1 MKVFN
6 KLTIRILSIYLLMIP
21 LTLIKAEVD
30 ERSSSRDLLDTLS
43 LSLEDSVGINI
54 YPGDVLMEI
63 YKVPADLT
71 LNKVGINIGQWNT
84 NGTTAKLRVEVYK
97 QGVSSYPYRSDGS
110 LYPYEQEG
118 QNSWLGYAHTDSD
131 QSTAYPSLN
140 SGSQNL
146 VWNNFGSGSGP
157 CNSLAEQSYGQSL
170 FGDKVLPTGD
180 DSTIVQTPSNLSGG
194 FYYAD
199 FSEEG
204 GANFLKDEY
213 IAVVITYVGNSSVS
227 TDEGSLITI
236 SGQRSSYWHYALF
249 VHPAPGLK
257 YYHSNCSGPSSE
269 HGWYIDENTPNL
281 NYVVNITGSMPPKIE
296 ILHVGLNSIDPI
308 QDYIPP
314 GTYIRITIRINDAI
328 VELMENVQVVLHWQV
343 NSLDATENV
352 QLWPANCFNL
362 QVQEYHYCTKIEQY
376 YSSGT
381 RIYWWVSAED
391 EDGNIATTT
400 KKSFMFGTLS
410 VDNDPIPSRLRLEGN
425 YPNPFNPE
433 TKINFSV
440 QSPSEM
446 DLSVYAM
453 DGKLVRK
460 ILIGNVGTGYHSI
473 NWDGKDQSLNSVS
486 SGIYFYRLDAG
497 SQSQTGK
504 MTLLK

>member
-6 KLTIRILSIYLLMIP
+6 KLTIRILSIYLLLIP
-21 LTLIKAEVD
+21 LTLIKAAVD

-63 YKVPADLT
+63 YKVPAYLT

-110 LYPYEQEG
+110 LYPYELED

-257 YYHSNCSGPSSE
+257 YYQGNCSGPSSE

-328 VELMENVQVVLHWQV
+328 EELMENVQVVLHWQV

-446 DLSVYAM
+446 NLSVYAM

-497 SQSQTGK
+497 LQSQTGK

>member
-6 KLTIRILSIYLLMIP
+6 KLTIRILSIYLLLIP

-110 LYPYEQEG
+110 LYPYELED

-204 GANFLKDEY
+204 GANLLKDEY
-213 IAVVITYVGNSSVS
+213 IAVVITYVGNSSIS

-257 YYHSNCSGPSSE
+257 YYQGNCSGPSSE

-328 VELMENVQVVLHWQV
+328 EELMENVQVVLHWQV

-446 DLSVYAM
+446 NLSVYAM

-497 SQSQTGK
+497 LQSQTGK

>member
-6 KLTIRILSIYLLMIP
+6 KLTIRILSTYLLLIP

-170 FGDKVLPTGD
+170 FGDKVLATGD

-257 YYHSNCSGPSSE
+257 YYQGNCSGPSSE

-328 VELMENVQVVLHWQV
+328 EELMENVQVVLHWQV

-453 DGKLVRK
+453 DGTLVRK

>member
-6 KLTIRILSIYLLMIP
+6 KLTIRILSIYLLLIP

-110 LYPYEQEG
+110 LYPYELED

-257 YYHSNCSGPSSE
+257 YYQGNCSGPSSE

-314 GTYIRITIRINDAI
+314 GTYIRITIRIYDAI
-328 VELMENVQVVLHWQV
+328 EELMENVQVVLHWQV
-343 NSLDATENV
+343 NSLDASENV

-446 DLSVYAM
+446 NLSVYAM

-497 SQSQTGK
+497 LQSQTGK

>member
-1 MKVFN
+1 M
-6 KLTIRILSIYLLMIP
+6 
-21 LTLIKAEVD
+21 
-30 ERSSSRDLLDTLS
+30 
-43 LSLEDSVGINI
+43 
-54 YPGDVLMEI
+54 
-63 YKVPADLT
+63 
-71 LNKVGINIGQWNT
+71 
-84 NGTTAKLRVEVYK
+84 
-97 QGVSSYPYRSDGS
+97 
-110 LYPYEQEG
+110 
-118 QNSWLGYAHTDSD
+118 
-131 QSTAYPSLN
+131 
-140 SGSQNL
+140 
-146 VWNNFGSGSGP
+146 WNNFGAGCGP

-257 YYHSNCSGPSSE
+257 YYQGNCSGPSSE

-328 VELMENVQVVLHWQV
+328 EELMENVQVVLHWQV

-446 DLSVYAM
+446 NLSVYAM

-497 SQSQTGK
+497 LQSQTGK

>member
-6 KLTIRILSIYLLMIP
+6 KLTIRILSIYLLLIP

-110 LYPYEQEG
+110 LYPYELED

-213 IAVVITYVGNSSVS
+213 IAVVITYIGDSNGSM
-227 TDEGSLITI
+227 DEGSLITI

-257 YYHSNCSGPSSE
+257 YYQGNCSGPSSE

-328 VELMENVQVVLHWQV
+328 EELMENVQVVLHWQV

-446 DLSVYAM
+446 NLSVYAM

-497 SQSQTGK
+497 LQSQTGK